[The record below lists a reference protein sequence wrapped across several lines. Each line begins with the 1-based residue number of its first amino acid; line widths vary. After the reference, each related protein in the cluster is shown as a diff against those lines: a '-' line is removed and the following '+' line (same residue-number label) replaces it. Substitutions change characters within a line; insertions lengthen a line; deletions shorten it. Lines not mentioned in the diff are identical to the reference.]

1 MGRWDTERESNR
13 EKIKYEIKHVKEKLF
28 YITPQPLAKHIII
41 EFASLQCNILKTV
54 CTRPAKNVTRMFYSA
69 APSPHVFVM

>member
-1 MGRWDTERESNR
+1 MKLNVCAQIHPQDFFS
-13 EKIKYEIKHVKEKLF
+13 VKETLL
-28 YITPQPLAKHIII
+28 YITPQPSAKHIII
-41 EFASLQCNILKTV
+41 EIPSLQCNILKTL